1 MKLSESPS
9 EKNQA
14 KSHNMNK
21 SVYLEREN
29 LKLQKNYSIISKKKA
44 ISLRNR
50 FKTDKNINININ
62 HNININKK
70 NN

>member
-1 MKLSESPS
+1 
-9 EKNQA
+9 
-14 KSHNMNK
+14 MNK

-62 HNININKK
+62 HNININTNMKEPSENSPQK
-70 NN
+70 EIVQ